1 MGEGSLSASP
11 PGRGIMKL
19 GVLFAV
25 NAVIAAVFGC
35 AFIVAPAQLVALYGV
50 GLTPGTVGV
59 SRLFGA
65 ALFGYGVLTWQAR
78 AAAPSDAL
86 RAIVLS
92 LFIADGIGFFASL
105 QGVLSGAVNAMGWS
119 TVVLYGALCA
129 AFGYFLFAKPGGA
142 GGRV

>member
-1 MGEGSLSASP
+1 
-11 PGRGIMKL
+11 MKL
-19 GVLFAV
+19 GILFTV

-35 AFIVAPAQLVALYGV
+35 AFIVAPVQLLLFYGV
-50 GLTPGTVGV
+50 GVTPGTVVV

-65 ALFGYGVLTWQAR
+65 ALFGYGSLTWQVR
-78 AAAPSDAL
+78 VAAPSDAL

-92 LFIADGIGFFASL
+92 LFVADGIGFFASL

-129 AFGYFLFAKPGGA
+129 AFGYFLFAKPA
-142 GGRV
+142 GSAAPR